1 MLFYLK
7 LFFWFALFLVFYSY
21 VGYGILLF
29 LIIKIKG
36 KKSNIL
42 LSSQNSQDLPE
53 VTLIIAAYNEEN
65 YIEPKIENSLQLNY
79 PKDKLHFF
87 FVTDGTTDSTNERI
101 LNHKKSL
108 GARVQLF
115 FQPER
120 LGKIAAVERIMPF
133 VETPIIVFSD
143 ANTDLNADAILN
155 IVKHYQNPKV
165 GAVAGEKRVQLSGE
179 AAGAG
184 EGIYWKYESQLKKW
198 DYILYSVVGAA
209 GELFSM
215 RTHLHQ
221 PVERDTLIE
230 DFVTTM
236 RIAKNGYRVGY
247 APDAYAVEGHSAN
260 VKEELKRKIRIS
272 AGGLQAIWRLRALL
286 NPFKYGVLTFQYVSH
301 RVLRWTLAP
310 LFLPI
315 ILFLNYYF
323 VRVQTQPYPLYKILL
338 WAQLFFYT
346 AAILG
351 WLFEQLKMK
360 VKIFYV
366 PYYFCVINYSVYRGF
381 MRLVAGS
388 QSVVWE
394 KAKRA

>member
-1 MLFYLK
+1 MLFFLK
-7 LFFWFALFLVFYSY
+7 LFFWFALFIVFYSY
-21 VGYGILLF
+21 IGYGILLYI
-29 LIIKIKG
+29 IIKIKG
-36 KKSNIL
+36 KKNFNQPIL
-42 LSSQNSQDLPE
+42 TEENLPE
-53 VTLIIAAYNEEN
+53 VTLIVAAYNEEN
-65 YIEPKIENSLQLNY
+65 YIEAKIENSLKLSY
-79 PKDKLHFF
+79 PKDKIHFF
-87 FVTDGTTDSTNERI
+87 FVTDGTTDSTNDRI
-101 LNHKKSL
+101 LSHKNSL

-120 LGKIAAVERIMPF
+120 RGKIAAVERIIPF

-143 ANTDLNADAILN
+143 ANTDLNRDAILN
-155 IVKHYQNPKV
+155 IVKHYRNPKV
-165 GAVAGEKRVQLSGE
+165 GAVAGEKRVNLSAE

-198 DYILYSVVGAA
+198 DYQLYSVVGAA

-215 RTHLHQ
+215 RTELHK
-221 PVERDTLIE
+221 PIEHDTLIE

-236 RIAKNGYRVGY
+236 RIAENGYRVGY

-323 VRVQTQPYPLYKILL
+323 IRASIQPHQMYVILF
-338 WAQLFFYT
+338 WAQLFFY
-346 AAILG
+346 ASAILG
-351 WLFEQLKMK
+351 WFFEQLKMK

-381 MRLVAGS
+381 LRLVSGS